1 VSSSH
6 NLHWRLSRFYFFYY
20 FFVGSFVPY
29 WGIYLQSENF
39 SPSSIG
45 ILLSL
50 FQISR
55 IVAPNFW
62 GWLADHTGHRVKWIK
77 LTSFLGLIG
86 FIGIFWAKGFF
97 WIFLVMSALSLF
109 TSSTLPLAE
118 SLTLAHLATT
128 DGHYSRI
135 RLWGSIGFIVA
146 SLFLGYLIDLQGINI
161 LLWVLLI
168 TQAIIFFLSNT
179 IPEAKEIHHKKNDL
193 SIWKIIKTPS
203 VVALLIGCTL
213 MVSAHGVLYNF
224 YSIYLKEHGY
234 SSAAIGWLWA
244 VGVICEIF
252 IFMLMPKIL
261 RRYSL
266 KTILLISLFLGV
278 IRFILIGASPDQF
291 YLLLIAQMFHAATF
305 GSFHAASIEVIA
317 YFFKGRNQ
325 SRGQAIYNS
334 VAYGIGGTIGGLGG
348 GYLIQYLGGQL
359 GFMIAAISPLIGFIV
374 IWYGLKLE
382 IKYLA
387 KTSPQSMRK
396 LNDYE

>member
-1 VSSSH
+1 VSSSY

-86 FIGIFWAKGFF
+86 FIGVFWAKGFF

-146 SLFLGYLIDLQGINI
+146 SLLLGYLIDLQGINI

-168 TQAIIFFLSNT
+168 AQAIIFFLSNT
-179 IPEAKEIHHKKNDL
+179 IPETKEIHHKKNDL

-234 SSAAIGWLWA
+234 SSATIGWLWA

-266 KTILLISLFLGV
+266 KTILLMSLFLGV
-278 IRFILIGASPDQF
+278 IRFILIGASPDHF

-359 GFMIAAISPLIGFIV
+359 GFIIAAISPLIGFIV
-374 IWYGLKLE
+374 IWFGLKLE
-382 IKYLA
+382 IKGN
-387 KTSPQSMRK
+387 KIFG
-396 LNDYE
+396 

>member
-1 VSSSH
+1 MSSSH

-97 WIFLVMSALSLF
+97 WIFLVMLALSLF

-382 IKYLA
+382 IKGN
-387 KTSPQSMRK
+387 KIFG
-396 LNDYE
+396 

>member
-1 VSSSH
+1 VSATH

-29 WGIYLQSENF
+29 WGIYLQSQNF
-39 SPSSIG
+39 SPASIG

-77 LTSFLGLIG
+77 LTSLLGLIG
-86 FIGIFWAKGFF
+86 FVGVFWAKGFF
-97 WIFLVMSALSLF
+97 WIFLIMSALSLF

-146 SLFLGYLIDLQGINI
+146 SLLLGYLIDLQGINI
-161 LLWVLLI
+161 LLWALLVA
-168 TQAIIFFLSNT
+168 QAIIFYLSNT
-179 IPEAKEIHHKKNDL
+179 IPETQKIHHEKKDL

-234 SSAAIGWLWA
+234 SGGTIGWLWA
-244 VGVICEIF
+244 VGVICEIL
-252 IFMLMPKIL
+252 IFMMMPKIL

-266 KTILLISLFLGV
+266 KTILLMSLFLGV
-278 IRFILIGASPDQF
+278 IRFILIGASPDHL

-317 YFFKGRNQ
+317 YYFKGRNQ
-325 SRGQAIYNS
+325 ARGQAIYNS
-334 VAYGIGGTIGGLGG
+334 VAYGIGGTVGGLGG
-348 GYLIQYLGGQL
+348 GYLIQYLGGQI
-359 GFMIAAISPLIGFIV
+359 GFTVAAISPLIGFFV
-374 IWYGLKLE
+374 IWFELKLE
-382 IKYLA
+382 IKGN
-387 KTSPQSMRK
+387 KIFG
-396 LNDYE
+396 

>member
-1 VSSSH
+1 MSSSH

-86 FIGIFWAKGFF
+86 FIGVFWAKGFF
-97 WIFLVMSALSLF
+97 WIFLVMLALSLF

-168 TQAIIFFLSNT
+168 AQAIIFFLSNT
-179 IPEAKEIHHKKNDL
+179 IPETQDVQHKTNDL

-203 VVALLIGCTL
+203 VIALLLGCTL

-224 YSIYLKEHGY
+224 YSIYLKDHGY
-234 SSAAIGWLWA
+234 SSGTIGWLWA
-244 VGVICEIF
+244 VGVICEIL
-252 IFMLMPKIL
+252 IFMAMPKIL

-266 KTILLISLFLGV
+266 KAILLMSLFLGV
-278 IRFILIGASPDQF
+278 IRFILIGASPDHL
-291 YLLLIAQMFHAATF
+291 YLLFIAQMFHAATF

-317 YFFKGRNQ
+317 YYFKGRNQ
-325 SRGQAIYNS
+325 TRGQAIYNS

-359 GFMIAAISPLIGFIV
+359 GFMIAAISPLIGFVV
-374 IWYGLKLE
+374 IWFGLKLE
-382 IKYLA
+382 IKG
-387 KTSPQSMRK
+387 
-396 LNDYE
+396 NEIFG

>member
-1 VSSSH
+1 MSSSH

-234 SSAAIGWLWA
+234 SSATIGWLWA

-266 KTILLISLFLGV
+266 KIILLISLFLGV

-382 IKYLA
+382 IKGN
-387 KTSPQSMRK
+387 KIFG
-396 LNDYE
+396 

>member
-1 VSSSH
+1 MSSSY

-55 IVAPNFW
+55 IIAPNFW

-86 FIGIFWAKGFF
+86 FIGVFWAKGFF

-168 TQAIIFFLSNT
+168 AQTIIFFLSNT
-179 IPEAKEIHHKKNDL
+179 IPETKEIHHKKNDL

-203 VVALLIGCTL
+203 VIALLIGCTL

-234 SSAAIGWLWA
+234 SSTTIGWLWA

-266 KTILLISLFLGV
+266 KAILLMSLFLGV
-278 IRFILIGASPDQF
+278 IRFILIGASPDHF
-291 YLLLIAQMFHAATF
+291 YLLFIAQIFHAATF
-305 GSFHAASIEVIA
+305 GSFHAASIEIIA

-348 GYLIQYLGGQL
+348 GYLIQYLGGQI

-374 IWYGLKLE
+374 IWFGLKLE
-382 IKYLA
+382 IKGN
-387 KTSPQSMRK
+387 KIFG
-396 LNDYE
+396 

>member
-1 VSSSH
+1 MSSSH

-193 SIWKIIKTPS
+193 SIWKIIKRPS

-234 SSAAIGWLWA
+234 SSATIGWLWA

-252 IFMLMPKIL
+252 IFVLMPKIL

-382 IKYLA
+382 IKGN
-387 KTSPQSMRK
+387 KIFG
-396 LNDYE
+396 

>member
-1 VSSSH
+1 MSSSH

-86 FIGIFWAKGFF
+86 FIGVFWAKGFF
-97 WIFLVMSALSLF
+97 WIFLVMLALSLF

-161 LLWVLLI
+161 LLWGLLI
-168 TQAIIFFLSNT
+168 AQAIIFFLSNT
-179 IPEAKEIHHKKNDL
+179 IPETQDIQHKTNDL

-203 VVALLIGCTL
+203 VIALLLGCTL

-224 YSIYLKEHGY
+224 YSIYLKDHGY
-234 SSAAIGWLWA
+234 SSGTIGWLWA
-244 VGVICEIF
+244 VGVICEIL
-252 IFMLMPKIL
+252 IFMAMPKIL

-266 KTILLISLFLGV
+266 KAILLMSLFLGV
-278 IRFILIGASPDQF
+278 IRFILIGASPDHL
-291 YLLLIAQMFHAATF
+291 YLLFIAQMFHAATF

-317 YFFKGRNQ
+317 YYFKGRNQ
-325 SRGQAIYNS
+325 TRGQAIYNS

-359 GFMIAAISPLIGFIV
+359 GFMIAAISPLIGFVV
-374 IWYGLKLE
+374 IWFGLKLE
-382 IKYLA
+382 IKG
-387 KTSPQSMRK
+387 
-396 LNDYE
+396 NEIFG

>member
-234 SSAAIGWLWA
+234 SSATIGWLWA

-382 IKYLA
+382 IKGN
-387 KTSPQSMRK
+387 KIFG
-396 LNDYE
+396 

>member
-1 VSSSH
+1 MSSSH

-86 FIGIFWAKGFF
+86 FIGVFWAKGFF

-168 TQAIIFFLSNT
+168 AQAIIFFLSNT
-179 IPEAKEIHHKKNDL
+179 IPETQEIHHTKNHIP
-193 SIWKIIKTPS
+193 IWKIIKIPS

-234 SSAAIGWLWA
+234 SSATIGWLWA
-244 VGVICEIF
+244 VGVICEIL

-266 KTILLISLFLGV
+266 KTILLMSLFLGV
-278 IRFILIGASPDQF
+278 IRFILIGASPDRL
-291 YLLLIAQMFHAATF
+291 YLLFIAQMFHAATF

-325 SRGQAIYNS
+325 TRGQAIYNS
-334 VAYGIGGTIGGLGG
+334 VAYGIGGTVGGLGG
-348 GYLIQYLGGQL
+348 GYLIQYLGGQI
-359 GFMIAAISPLIGFIV
+359 GFMIAAISPLIGFMV
-374 IWYGLKLE
+374 IWFGLKLE
-382 IKYLA
+382 IKGN
-387 KTSPQSMRK
+387 KIFG
-396 LNDYE
+396 

>member
-1 VSSSH
+1 MSSSH

-97 WIFLVMSALSLF
+97 WIFLVMLALSLF

-168 TQAIIFFLSNT
+168 AQAIIFFLSNT
-179 IPEAKEIHHKKNDL
+179 IPETQDIQHKTNDL

-203 VVALLIGCTL
+203 VIALLIGCTL

-224 YSIYLKEHGY
+224 YSIYLKDHGY
-234 SSAAIGWLWA
+234 SSGTIGWLWA
-244 VGVICEIF
+244 VGVICEIL
-252 IFMLMPKIL
+252 IFMAMPKIL

-266 KTILLISLFLGV
+266 KAILLMSLFLGV
-278 IRFILIGASPDQF
+278 IRFILIGASPDHL
-291 YLLLIAQMFHAATF
+291 YLLFIAQMFHAATF

-317 YFFKGRNQ
+317 YYFKGRNQ
-325 SRGQAIYNS
+325 TRGQAIYNS

-359 GFMIAAISPLIGFIV
+359 GFMIAAISPLIGFVV
-374 IWYGLKLE
+374 IWFGLKLE
-382 IKYLA
+382 IKGN
-387 KTSPQSMRK
+387 KIFG
-396 LNDYE
+396 

>member
-97 WIFLVMSALSLF
+97 WIFLVMLALSLF

-234 SSAAIGWLWA
+234 SSATIGWLWA

-382 IKYLA
+382 IKGN
-387 KTSPQSMRK
+387 KIFG
-396 LNDYE
+396 

>member
-1 VSSSH
+1 MSSSH

-97 WIFLVMSALSLF
+97 WIFLVMLALSLF

-146 SLFLGYLIDLQGINI
+146 SLFLGYLIDFQGINI

-168 TQAIIFFLSNT
+168 AQAILFFLSNT
-179 IPEAKEIHHKKNDL
+179 IPETQDIQHKTNDL

-203 VVALLIGCTL
+203 VIALLIGCTL

-224 YSIYLKEHGY
+224 YSIYLKDHGY
-234 SSAAIGWLWA
+234 SSGTIGWLWA
-244 VGVICEIF
+244 VGVICEIL
-252 IFMLMPKIL
+252 IFMAMPKIL
-261 RRYSL
+261 QRYSL
-266 KTILLISLFLGV
+266 KAILLMSLFLGV
-278 IRFILIGASPDQF
+278 IRFILIGASPDHL
-291 YLLLIAQMFHAATF
+291 YLLFIAQMFHAATF

-317 YFFKGRNQ
+317 YYFKGRNQ
-325 SRGQAIYNS
+325 TRGQAIYNS

-359 GFMIAAISPLIGFIV
+359 GFMIAAISPLIGFVV
-374 IWYGLKLE
+374 IWFGLKLE
-382 IKYLA
+382 IKGN
-387 KTSPQSMRK
+387 KIFG
-396 LNDYE
+396 

>member
-1 VSSSH
+1 MSSSH

-203 VVALLIGCTL
+203 VLALLIGCTL

-382 IKYLA
+382 IKGN
-387 KTSPQSMRK
+387 KIFG
-396 LNDYE
+396 

>member
-1 VSSSH
+1 MSSSH

-97 WIFLVMSALSLF
+97 WIFLVMLALSLF

-168 TQAIIFFLSNT
+168 AQAIIFFLSNT
-179 IPEAKEIHHKKNDL
+179 IPETQDIQHKTNDL

-203 VVALLIGCTL
+203 VIALLIGCTL

-224 YSIYLKEHGY
+224 YSIYLKDHGY
-234 SSAAIGWLWA
+234 SSGTIGWLWA
-244 VGVICEIF
+244 VGVICEIL
-252 IFMLMPKIL
+252 IFMAMPKIL

-266 KTILLISLFLGV
+266 KAILLVSLFLGI
-278 IRFILIGASPDQF
+278 IRFILIGASPDHL
-291 YLLLIAQMFHAATF
+291 YLLFIAQIFHAATF

-317 YFFKGRNQ
+317 YYFQGRNQ
-325 SRGQAIYNS
+325 TRGQAIYNS

-359 GFMIAAISPLIGFIV
+359 GFMIAAISPLIGFVV
-374 IWYGLKLE
+374 IWFGLKLE
-382 IKYLA
+382 IKGN
-387 KTSPQSMRK
+387 KIFG
-396 LNDYE
+396 

>member
-1 VSSSH
+1 MSSSH

-97 WIFLVMSALSLF
+97 WIFLVMLALSLF

-168 TQAIIFFLSNT
+168 AQAIIFFLSNT
-179 IPEAKEIHHKKNDL
+179 IPETQDIQHKTNDL

-203 VVALLIGCTL
+203 VIALLLGCTL

-224 YSIYLKEHGY
+224 YSIYLKDHGY
-234 SSAAIGWLWA
+234 SSGTIGWLWA
-244 VGVICEIF
+244 VGVICEIL
-252 IFMLMPKIL
+252 IFMAMPKIL

-266 KTILLISLFLGV
+266 KAILLMSLFLGV
-278 IRFILIGASPDQF
+278 IRFILIGASPDHL
-291 YLLLIAQMFHAATF
+291 YLLFIAQMFHAATF

-317 YFFKGRNQ
+317 YYFKGRNQ
-325 SRGQAIYNS
+325 TRGQAIYNS
-334 VAYGIGGTIGGLGG
+334 VAYGIGGTIGSLGG

-359 GFMIAAISPLIGFIV
+359 GFMIAAISPLIGFVV
-374 IWYGLKLE
+374 IWFGLKLE
-382 IKYLA
+382 IKG
-387 KTSPQSMRK
+387 
-396 LNDYE
+396 NEIFG

>member
-1 VSSSH
+1 MSSSH

-86 FIGIFWAKGFF
+86 FIGVFWAKGFF

-161 LLWVLLI
+161 LLWVLLVA
-168 TQAIIFFLSNT
+168 QAIIFFLSNT
-179 IPEAKEIHHKKNDL
+179 IPETQDIQHKTNDL

-203 VVALLIGCTL
+203 VIALLISCTL

-224 YSIYLKEHGY
+224 YSIYLKDHGY
-234 SSAAIGWLWA
+234 SSGTIGWLWA
-244 VGVICEIF
+244 VGVICEIL
-252 IFMLMPKIL
+252 IFMAMPKIL

-266 KTILLISLFLGV
+266 KAILLMSLFLGV
-278 IRFILIGASPDQF
+278 IRFILIGASPDHL
-291 YLLLIAQMFHAATF
+291 YLLFIAQMFHAATF

-317 YFFKGRNQ
+317 YYFKGRNQ
-325 SRGQAIYNS
+325 TRGQAIYNS

-359 GFMIAAISPLIGFIV
+359 GFMIAAISPLIGFVV
-374 IWYGLKLE
+374 IWFRLKLE
-382 IKYLA
+382 IKGN
-387 KTSPQSMRK
+387 KIFG
-396 LNDYE
+396 

>member
-1 VSSSH
+1 VSATH

-20 FFVGSFVPY
+20 FFVGAFVPY
-29 WGIYLQSENF
+29 WGIYLQSQDF
-39 SPSSIG
+39 SPASIG

-86 FIGIFWAKGFF
+86 FVGVFWAKGFF
-97 WIFLVMSALSLF
+97 WVFLIMSALSLF

-146 SLFLGYLIDLQGINI
+146 SLFLGYLIDFQGINI
-161 LLWVLLI
+161 LLWILLI
-168 TQAIIFFLSNT
+168 AQAIIFFLSNT
-179 IPEAKEIHHKKNDL
+179 IPETQDIQHKTNDL

-203 VVALLIGCTL
+203 VIALLVGCTL

-224 YSIYLKEHGY
+224 YSIYLKDHGY
-234 SSAAIGWLWA
+234 SSGTIGWLWA
-244 VGVICEIF
+244 VGVICEIL
-252 IFMLMPKIL
+252 IFMAMPKIL

-266 KTILLISLFLGV
+266 KAILLMSLFLGV
-278 IRFILIGASPDQF
+278 IRFILIGASPDHL
-291 YLLLIAQMFHAATF
+291 YLLFIAQMFHAATF

-317 YFFKGRNQ
+317 YYFKGRNQ
-325 SRGQAIYNS
+325 TRGQAIYNS

-359 GFMIAAISPLIGFIV
+359 GFMIAAISPLIGFVV
-374 IWYGLKLE
+374 IWFGLKLE
-382 IKYLA
+382 IKGN
-387 KTSPQSMRK
+387 KIFG
-396 LNDYE
+396 

>member
-97 WIFLVMSALSLF
+97 WIFLVMLALSLF

-168 TQAIIFFLSNT
+168 AQAIIFFLSNT
-179 IPEAKEIHHKKNDL
+179 IPETQDIEHKTNDL

-203 VVALLIGCTL
+203 VIALLIGCTL

-224 YSIYLKEHGY
+224 YSIYLKDHGY
-234 SSAAIGWLWA
+234 SSGTIGWLWA
-244 VGVICEIF
+244 VGVICEIL
-252 IFMLMPKIL
+252 IFMAMPKIL

-266 KTILLISLFLGV
+266 KAILLVSLFLGV
-278 IRFILIGASPDQF
+278 IRFILIGASPDHL
-291 YLLLIAQMFHAATF
+291 YLLFIAQIFHAATF

-317 YFFKGRNQ
+317 YYFQGRNQ
-325 SRGQAIYNS
+325 TRGQAIYNS

-359 GFMIAAISPLIGFIV
+359 GFMIAAISPLIGFVV
-374 IWYGLKLE
+374 IWFGLKLE
-382 IKYLA
+382 IKGN
-387 KTSPQSMRK
+387 KIFG
-396 LNDYE
+396 

>member
-1 VSSSH
+1 MSSSH

-97 WIFLVMSALSLF
+97 WIFLVMLALSLF

-168 TQAIIFFLSNT
+168 AQAIIFFLSNT
-179 IPEAKEIHHKKNDL
+179 IPETQDIQHKTNDL

-203 VVALLIGCTL
+203 VIALLLGCTL

-224 YSIYLKEHGY
+224 YSIYLKDHGY
-234 SSAAIGWLWA
+234 SSGTIGWLWA
-244 VGVICEIF
+244 VGVICEIL
-252 IFMLMPKIL
+252 IFMAMPKIL

-266 KTILLISLFLGV
+266 KAILLMSLFLGV
-278 IRFILIGASPDQF
+278 FRFILIGASPDHL
-291 YLLLIAQMFHAATF
+291 YLLFIAQMFHAATF

-317 YFFKGRNQ
+317 YYFKGRNQ
-325 SRGQAIYNS
+325 TRGQAIYNS

-359 GFMIAAISPLIGFIV
+359 GFMIAAISPLIGFVV
-374 IWYGLKLE
+374 IWFGLKLE
-382 IKYLA
+382 IKG
-387 KTSPQSMRK
+387 
-396 LNDYE
+396 NEIFG

>member
-1 VSSSH
+1 MSYSH

-97 WIFLVMSALSLF
+97 WIFLVMLALSLF

-168 TQAIIFFLSNT
+168 AQAIIFFLSNT
-179 IPEAKEIHHKKNDL
+179 IPETQDIQHKTNDL

-203 VVALLIGCTL
+203 VIALLLGCTL

-224 YSIYLKEHGY
+224 YSIYLKDHGY
-234 SSAAIGWLWA
+234 SSGTIGWLWA
-244 VGVICEIF
+244 VGVICEIL
-252 IFMLMPKIL
+252 IFMAMPKIL

-266 KTILLISLFLGV
+266 KAILLMSLFLGV
-278 IRFILIGASPDQF
+278 IRFILIGASPDHL
-291 YLLLIAQMFHAATF
+291 YLLFIAQIFHAATF

-317 YFFKGRNQ
+317 YYFQGRNQ
-325 SRGQAIYNS
+325 TRGQAIYNS
-334 VAYGIGGTIGGLGG
+334 VAYGIGGTIGSLGG

-359 GFMIAAISPLIGFIV
+359 GFMIAAISPLIGFVV
-374 IWYGLKLE
+374 IWFGLKLE
-382 IKYLA
+382 IKG
-387 KTSPQSMRK
+387 
-396 LNDYE
+396 NEIFG

>member
-1 VSSSH
+1 MSSSH

-62 GWLADHTGHRVKWIK
+62 GWLADHSGHRVKWIK

-86 FIGIFWAKGFF
+86 FIGVFWAKGFF

-161 LLWVLLI
+161 LLWGLLI

-234 SSAAIGWLWA
+234 SSAMIGWLWA

-278 IRFILIGASPDQF
+278 IRFILIGASPDHF

-374 IWYGLKLE
+374 IWYGLKLK
-382 IKYLA
+382 IKGN
-387 KTSPQSMRK
+387 KVFG
-396 LNDYE
+396 

>member
-1 VSSSH
+1 MSSSH

-97 WIFLVMSALSLF
+97 WIFLVMLALSLF

-234 SSAAIGWLWA
+234 SSATIGLLWA

-382 IKYLA
+382 IKGN
-387 KTSPQSMRK
+387 K
-396 LNDYE
+396 LFG

>member
-382 IKYLA
+382 IKGN
-387 KTSPQSMRK
+387 KIFS
-396 LNDYE
+396 

>member
-128 DGHYSRI
+128 NGHYSRI

-234 SSAAIGWLWA
+234 SSATIGWLWA

-278 IRFILIGASPDQF
+278 IRFILIGSSPDQF

-317 YFFKGRNQ
+317 YFFKGRSQ

-382 IKYLA
+382 IKGN
-387 KTSPQSMRK
+387 KIFG
-396 LNDYE
+396 

>member
-86 FIGIFWAKGFF
+86 FIGVFWAKGFF

-146 SLFLGYLIDLQGINI
+146 SLFLGYLIDFQGINI

-168 TQAIIFFLSNT
+168 AQAIIFFLSNT
-179 IPEAKEIHHKKNDL
+179 IPETQDIQHKTNDL

-203 VVALLIGCTL
+203 VIALLIGCTL

-224 YSIYLKEHGY
+224 YSIYLKDHGY
-234 SSAAIGWLWA
+234 SSGAIGWLWA
-244 VGVICEIF
+244 VGVICEIL
-252 IFMLMPKIL
+252 IFMAMPKIL
-261 RRYSL
+261 QRYSL
-266 KTILLISLFLGV
+266 KAILLMSLFLGV
-278 IRFILIGASPDQF
+278 IRFILIGASPDHL
-291 YLLLIAQMFHAATF
+291 YLLFIAQMFHAATF

-317 YFFKGRNQ
+317 YYFKGRNQ
-325 SRGQAIYNS
+325 TRGQAIYNS

-359 GFMIAAISPLIGFIV
+359 GFMIAAISPLIGFLV
-374 IWYGLKLE
+374 IWFGLKLE
-382 IKYLA
+382 IKGN
-387 KTSPQSMRK
+387 KIFG
-396 LNDYE
+396 

>member
-1 VSSSH
+1 MSATH

-29 WGIYLQSENF
+29 WGIYLQSQNF
-39 SPSSIG
+39 SPASIG

-77 LTSFLGLIG
+77 LTSLLGLIG
-86 FIGIFWAKGFF
+86 FVGVFWAKGFF
-97 WIFLVMSALSLF
+97 WIFLIMSALSLF

-128 DGHYSRI
+128 DGQYSRI
-135 RLWGSIGFIVA
+135 RLWGSIGFIAA
-146 SLFLGYLIDLQGINI
+146 SLLLGYLIDLQGINI
-161 LLWVLLI
+161 LLWALLVA
-168 TQAIIFFLSNT
+168 QAIIFFLSNT
-179 IPEAKEIHHKKNDL
+179 IPETQDTHHEKNDL

-203 VVALLIGCTL
+203 VLALLIGCTL

-234 SSAAIGWLWA
+234 SGGTIGWLWA
-244 VGVICEIF
+244 IGVICEIF

-261 RRYSL
+261 HRYSL
-266 KTILLISLFLGV
+266 KAILLMSLFLGV
-278 IRFILIGASPDQF
+278 IRFILIGASPDHLF
-291 YLLLIAQMFHAATF
+291 LLLIAQMFHAATF

-317 YFFKGRNQ
+317 YYFKGRNQ
-325 SRGQAIYNS
+325 ARGQAIYNS
-334 VAYGIGGTIGGLGG
+334 VAYGIGGTVGGLGG
-348 GYLIQYLGGQL
+348 GYLIQYLGGQI
-359 GFMIAAISPLIGFIV
+359 GFMIAAISPLIGFLV
-374 IWYGLKLE
+374 IWFGLKLE
-382 IKYLA
+382 IKGN
-387 KTSPQSMRK
+387 KIFG
-396 LNDYE
+396 

>member
-1 VSSSH
+1 MSSSH

-86 FIGIFWAKGFF
+86 FIGVFWAKGFF

-168 TQAIIFFLSNT
+168 AQAIIFFLSNT
-179 IPEAKEIHHKKNDL
+179 IPETQDIEHKTNDL

-203 VVALLIGCTL
+203 VIALLIGCTL

-224 YSIYLKEHGY
+224 YSIYLKDHGY
-234 SSAAIGWLWA
+234 SSGTIGWLWA
-244 VGVICEIF
+244 VGVICEIL
-252 IFMLMPKIL
+252 IFMAMPKIL

-266 KTILLISLFLGV
+266 KAILLVSLFLGV
-278 IRFILIGASPDQF
+278 IRFILIGASPDHL
-291 YLLLIAQMFHAATF
+291 YLLFIAQIFHAATF

-317 YFFKGRNQ
+317 YYFQGRNQ
-325 SRGQAIYNS
+325 TRGQAIYNS

-359 GFMIAAISPLIGFIV
+359 GFMIAAISPLIGFVV
-374 IWYGLKLE
+374 IWFGLKLE
-382 IKYLA
+382 IKGN
-387 KTSPQSMRK
+387 KIFG
-396 LNDYE
+396 

>member
-1 VSSSH
+1 VVSSH

-20 FFVGSFVPY
+20 FFVGAFVPY

-55 IVAPNFW
+55 IIAPNFW

-86 FIGIFWAKGFF
+86 FIGVFWAKGFF

-128 DGHYSRI
+128 NGHYSRI

-168 TQAIIFFLSNT
+168 AQAIIFFLSNT
-179 IPEAKEIHHKKNDL
+179 IPETKEIQNKKNDL

-203 VVALLIGCTL
+203 VIALLIGCTL

-224 YSIYLKEHGY
+224 YSIYLKDHGY
-234 SSAAIGWLWA
+234 SSATIGWLWA
-244 VGVICEIF
+244 VGVICEIL
-252 IFMLMPKIL
+252 IFMAMPKIL

-266 KTILLISLFLGV
+266 KTILLMSLFLGV
-278 IRFILIGASPDQF
+278 IRFILIGASPDHL
-291 YLLLIAQMFHAATF
+291 YLLFIAQMFHAATF

-317 YFFKGRNQ
+317 YYFKGRNQ
-325 SRGQAIYNS
+325 TRGQAIYNS

-348 GYLIQYLGGQL
+348 GYLIQYLGGQI
-359 GFMIAAISPLIGFIV
+359 GFMIAAISPLIGFVV
-374 IWYGLKLE
+374 IWFGLKIE
-382 IKYLA
+382 IKGN
-387 KTSPQSMRK
+387 KIFG
-396 LNDYE
+396 

>member
-1 VSSSH
+1 MSSSH

-146 SLFLGYLIDLQGINI
+146 SLFLGYLIDFQGINI

-168 TQAIIFFLSNT
+168 AQAIIFFLSNT
-179 IPEAKEIHHKKNDL
+179 IPETQDIQHKTNDL

-203 VVALLIGCTL
+203 VIALLIGCTL

-224 YSIYLKEHGY
+224 YSIYLKDHGY
-234 SSAAIGWLWA
+234 SSGTIGWLWA
-244 VGVICEIF
+244 VGVICEIL
-252 IFMLMPKIL
+252 IFMAMPKIL
-261 RRYSL
+261 QRYSL
-266 KTILLISLFLGV
+266 KAILLMSLFLGV
-278 IRFILIGASPDQF
+278 IRFILIGASPDHL
-291 YLLLIAQMFHAATF
+291 YLLFIAQMFHAATF

-317 YFFKGRNQ
+317 YYFKGRNQ
-325 SRGQAIYNS
+325 TRGQAIYNS

-359 GFMIAAISPLIGFIV
+359 GFMIAAISPLIGFVV
-374 IWYGLKLE
+374 IWFGLKLE
-382 IKYLA
+382 IKGN
-387 KTSPQSMRK
+387 KIFG
-396 LNDYE
+396 

>member
-1 VSSSH
+1 MSSSH

-86 FIGIFWAKGFF
+86 FIGVFWAKGFF

-234 SSAAIGWLWA
+234 SSATIGWLWA

-266 KTILLISLFLGV
+266 KTILLMSLFLGV
-278 IRFILIGASPDQF
+278 IRFILIGASPDHF

-382 IKYLA
+382 IKGN
-387 KTSPQSMRK
+387 KIFG
-396 LNDYE
+396 

>member
-1 VSSSH
+1 MSSSH

-146 SLFLGYLIDLQGINI
+146 TLFLGYLIDLQGINI

-179 IPEAKEIHHKKNDL
+179 IPEAKGIHHKKNDL

-203 VVALLIGCTL
+203 LVALLIGCTL

-234 SSAAIGWLWA
+234 SSATIGWLWA

-334 VAYGIGGTIGGLGG
+334 VAYGIGGTIGSLGG

-382 IKYLA
+382 IKGN
-387 KTSPQSMRK
+387 KIFG
-396 LNDYE
+396 

>member
-1 VSSSH
+1 MSSSH

-97 WIFLVMSALSLF
+97 WIFLVMLALSLF

-168 TQAIIFFLSNT
+168 AQAIIFFLSNT
-179 IPEAKEIHHKKNDL
+179 IPETQDIQHKTNDL

-203 VVALLIGCTL
+203 VIALLIGCTL

-224 YSIYLKEHGY
+224 YSIYLKDHGY
-234 SSAAIGWLWA
+234 SSGTIGWLWA
-244 VGVICEIF
+244 VGVICEIL
-252 IFMLMPKIL
+252 IFMAMPKIL

-266 KTILLISLFLGV
+266 KAILLMSLFLGV
-278 IRFILIGASPDQF
+278 IRFILIGASPDHL
-291 YLLLIAQMFHAATF
+291 YLLFIAQMFHAATF

-317 YFFKGRNQ
+317 YYFKGRNQ
-325 SRGQAIYNS
+325 TRGQAIYNS

-359 GFMIAAISPLIGFIV
+359 GFMIAAISPLIGFVV
-374 IWYGLKLE
+374 IWFGLKLE
-382 IKYLA
+382 IKG
-387 KTSPQSMRK
+387 
-396 LNDYE
+396 NEIFG

>member
-1 VSSSH
+1 MSATH

-29 WGIYLQSENF
+29 WGIYLQSQNF
-39 SPSSIG
+39 SPASIG

-77 LTSFLGLIG
+77 LTSLLGLIG
-86 FIGIFWAKGFF
+86 FVGVFWAKGFF
-97 WIFLVMSALSLF
+97 WIFLIMSALSLF

-128 DGHYSRI
+128 DGHYIRI
-135 RLWGSIGFIVA
+135 RLWGSIGFIAA
-146 SLFLGYLIDLQGINI
+146 SLLLGNLIDLQGINI
-161 LLWVLLI
+161 LLWALLVA
-168 TQAIIFFLSNT
+168 QAIIFFLSNT
-179 IPEAKEIHHKKNDL
+179 IPETQETHHEKNDL

-234 SSAAIGWLWA
+234 SGGTIGWLWA
-244 VGVICEIF
+244 IGVICEIF

-261 RRYSL
+261 HRYSL
-266 KTILLISLFLGV
+266 KAILLMSLFLGV
-278 IRFILIGASPDQF
+278 IRFILIGASPDHLF
-291 YLLLIAQMFHAATF
+291 LLLIAQMFHAATF

-317 YFFKGRNQ
+317 YYFKGRNQ
-325 SRGQAIYNS
+325 ARGQAIYNS
-334 VAYGIGGTIGGLGG
+334 VAYGIGGTVGGLGG
-348 GYLIQYLGGQL
+348 GYLIQYLGGQI
-359 GFMIAAISPLIGFIV
+359 GFMIAAISPLIGFLV
-374 IWYGLKLE
+374 IWFGLKLE
-382 IKYLA
+382 IKGN
-387 KTSPQSMRK
+387 KIFG
-396 LNDYE
+396 

>member
-1 VSSSH
+1 MSSSH

-97 WIFLVMSALSLF
+97 WIFLVMLALSLF

-168 TQAIIFFLSNT
+168 AQAIIFFLSNT
-179 IPEAKEIHHKKNDL
+179 IPETQDIQHKTNDL

-203 VVALLIGCTL
+203 VIALLLGCTL

-224 YSIYLKEHGY
+224 YSIYLKDHGY
-234 SSAAIGWLWA
+234 SSGTIGWLWA
-244 VGVICEIF
+244 VGVICEIL
-252 IFMLMPKIL
+252 IFMAMPKIL

-266 KTILLISLFLGV
+266 KAILLMSLFLGV
-278 IRFILIGASPDQF
+278 IRFILIGASPDHL
-291 YLLLIAQMFHAATF
+291 YLLFMAQMFHAATF

-317 YFFKGRNQ
+317 YYFKGRNQ
-325 SRGQAIYNS
+325 TRGQAIYNS

-359 GFMIAAISPLIGFIV
+359 GFMIAAISPLIGFVV
-374 IWYGLKLE
+374 IWFGLKLE
-382 IKYLA
+382 IKG
-387 KTSPQSMRK
+387 
-396 LNDYE
+396 NEIFG